1 MCKKP
6 IITSNPKKNFVVS
19 KNVISKIYKTLRNII
34 ERYLYIIYNV
44 EIFGEEN
51 QNLYFSADE
60 CMFGHEFDEPVWIL
74 GIINN
79 TNKDF
84 RLEIA
89 NSRDTNTIKAFI
101 SRHVKKGNK
110 IYTDG

>member
-1 MCKKP
+1 
-6 IITSNPKKNFVVS
+6 
-19 KNVISKIYKTLRNII
+19 
-34 ERYLYIIYNV
+34 
-44 EIFGEEN
+44 
-51 QNLYFSADE
+51 
-60 CMFGHEFDEPVWIL
+60 MFGHEFGEPVWIL

-101 SRHVKKGNK
+101 SWHVKKGNK
-110 IYTDG
+110 ICTDGWPSYDYLNEPDSGYIRYKHNHDRGTSGMVWSPPRMSKVYGRICKLLSKILTELCFIVIY